1 LGNWAVRENIKV
13 SYRECRLLSGGT
25 EKLWFD
31 KECPN
36 LLDQRMQAKLK
47 WLQKQSQ
54 ISGDNLKNVRHK
66 TSITF
71 RSKRREYLKEKNN
84 DFETYS
90 KKQKYRRSI
99 EVKVS
104 KVK

>member
-36 LLDQRMQAKLK
+36 LLDQRKQAKLK

-54 ISGDNLKNVRHK
+54 ISGDNLKNVRLEISRNFRK
-66 TSITF
+66 TNSVN
-71 RSKRREYLKEKNN
+71 LK
-84 DFETYS
+84 
-90 KKQKYRRSI
+90 
-99 EVKVS
+99 
-104 KVK
+104 